1 MMLVAVL
8 TGALYSCSGSNDVL
22 DVIPADV
29 NVVATVNVERLC
41 SEGGIDLNEGGAFK
55 AGVLPGEPDED
66 VAGVLACLAKVKGA
80 GADVEH
86 VVLATSGKTTFA
98 VCDVKDAEAVR
109 TAIGGEWE
117 SSNGMEQRTAGHHC
131 LVTDGKRLWCV
142 MNSGDGA
149 GVVAGVTK
157 RAKEMPVSKL
167 NGLVELLG
175 RDNLVNLAAADGF
188 MTLTTGGGSNTSIAA
203 EDRTWATACVKSGA
217 GPEELVI
224 DWSRMQSTGR
234 QIAAEGMQEINPAVL
249 GYVPGEFNCVVAA
262 GLTQGF
268 DWTSLKTIVSLIG
281 GYQASAFMATVAP
294 YLESIDGTVMLATG
308 PTLNDGGL
316 LDRDFIVMA
325 HLPQDRVNQLMGMIR
340 GMAAMSNI
348 PVTDVSEGVMAVP
361 QYGKMMYIGN
371 VEGYLAISTVG
382 FNGGRQNEL
391 APLFV
396 NKDLG
401 VHLAVSSL
409 SEIDSSADIE
419 AGLTVQAT
427 MAGAEGVVSIAL
439 TGTRTPILQLLMELM
454 LK

>member
-1 MMLVAVL
+1 MLVAVMMGVL
-8 TGALYSCSGSNDVL
+8 CSCTGSGDVL

-29 NVVATVNVERLC
+29 NVVATFNVERLC
-41 SEGGIDLNEGGAFK
+41 SEGGIDLDNGGAVK
-55 AGVLPGEPDED
+55 EGVLNGEPDED
-66 VAGVLACLAKVKGA
+66 VAGALAALADVKAA
-80 GADVEH
+80 GADLKH

-98 VCDVKDAEAVR
+98 VCAVKDADAVR
-109 TAIGGEWE
+109 TAIGGEWK
-117 SSNGMEQRTAGHHC
+117 SSDGLEWRTAAQHC

-142 MNSGDGA
+142 MNSADGA
-149 GVVAGVTK
+149 GVVTGVTK

-188 MTLTTGGGSNTSIAA
+188 MTLTTSGSSNTSVAA
-203 EDRTWATACVKSGA
+203 EDRTWATACIKSGA

-249 GYVPGEFNCVVAA
+249 GYVPGDFNCVLAA
-262 GLTQGF
+262 GLTDGF
-268 DWTSLKTIVSLIG
+268 DWTSLKMIVSMIG
-281 GYQASAFMATVAP
+281 GYQASAFMATMSP
-294 YLESIDGTVMLATG
+294 YLEAIDGTVMLAMG

-325 HLPQDRVNQLMGMIR
+325 HLPQDRVNQVIGMIR

-371 VEGYLAISTVG
+371 VDGYLALSTVG
-382 FNGGRQNEL
+382 FNGGRQNDL
-391 APLFV
+391 APVFV
-396 NKDLG
+396 NKELG
-401 VHLAVSSL
+401 LHLALSSL
-409 SEIDSSADIE
+409 REFDSSVEID

-427 MAGAEGVVSIAL
+427 MAGADGDVSIAL

-454 LK
+454 LQ